1 MEGVLAA
8 GDGEDVAEE
17 TLQGEYYRGVG
28 GAGLFLGA
36 ELEDEAEDG
45 IAERD
50 AEQRG
55 PDLFAEGKRIRDRL
69 KDEREDGEDHR
80 EHDDVQRHEP
90 CRFDAPRAVVRPE
103 YLRRVEYC
111 HYEGEQV
118 AEVKFHPRSEAHDEQ
133 ADGGDSRSRE

>member
-36 ELEDEAEDG
+36 ELEDEAEDSV
-45 IAERD
+45 AERD

-55 PDLFAEGKRIRDRL
+55 PNLFAEGQRIRDRF
-69 KDEREDGEDHR
+69 KDERENGEDHR

-90 CRFDAPRAVVRPE
+90 CRFDTPRAVVRPE
-103 YLRRVEYC
+103 HLRRVEYR